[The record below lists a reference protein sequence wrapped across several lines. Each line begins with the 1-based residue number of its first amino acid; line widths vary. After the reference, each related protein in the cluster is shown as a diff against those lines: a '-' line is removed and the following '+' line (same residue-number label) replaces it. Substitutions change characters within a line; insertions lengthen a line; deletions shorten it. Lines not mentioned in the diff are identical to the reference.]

1 MRTRHPV
8 IGAVM
13 AGVGTALAAGAV
25 YVKAVNPRIKR
36 WGATEEELR
45 RRWPGDDFV
54 DPAARSH
61 ATRAITIDAPADAVW
76 PWIVQLGQDR
86 GGFYSYSILENLA
99 GADIHNV
106 DYIVR
111 EWQQRDVGDI
121 VWLARSDRYRGYGH
135 QRVASV
141 EPGRSM
147 ALTGEGDWEAM
158 KHGGVA
164 TNAWTFTVEPIDAY
178 SSRLVVHSLGARVD
192 PLFDLIH
199 FVMERKMMLGIKQRA
214 ERCNRLG
221 IAPQPVDTPLAAT
234 A

>member
-1 MRTRHPV
+1 MRTETNAARYV
-8 IGAVM
+8 
-13 AGVGTALAAGAV
+13 ALASTLAAILSAFLMV
-25 YVKAVNPRIKR
+25 VRPWYLR
-36 WGATEEELR
+36 WGATEAEAR
-45 RRWPGDDFV
+45 RKLPGDEIIPD
-54 DPAARSH
+54 AAGQE
-61 ATRAITIDAPADAVW
+61 TRAITIHAPAHEVW
-76 PWIVQLGQDR
+76 PWVAQLGQDR

-99 GADIHNV
+99 GAGIHNV

-164 TNAWTFTVEPIDAY
+164 SNAWTFTVEPIDAN